1 MTFVPRDSVR
11 AGLDHLETR
20 LDPIIASRLAA
31 DLQGLSWTAVLT
43 ELDRVKGKTP
53 GHYNTRDIQ
62 CQLRVLTERLGRI
75 GFPFDDDRRRPRYVS
90 SLANELRI
98 MRNAEKHND
107 EITTGDAW
115 RFHDTSLRLL
125 THFGD
130 ETGLPP
136 VTDLHKIA
144 FEALVREVGIDT
156 SASPVPELGEPSD
169 ASPEPHQETVA
180 EQHEDELV
188 EPDEQVLERDDPETT
203 PTIGSTRP
211 AYDQWVPVRLGDAEV
226 LDSVARKAN
235 KDRVRAAATEIV
247 EFEGPIHL
255 DRLIA
260 LIANSFDI
268 PRLTTRR
275 WQKVERQVR
284 QLGLHLDADKFLWPS
299 NLDPKTW
306 TEFRPNDSD
315 AGREFLHIS
324 PVEIANARRLIRRRS
339 PELALDGLDAAT
351 LRTFG
356 RKRRTRAVTI
366 HLARA
371 AVEEQPDPA

>member
-1 MTFVPRDSVR
+1 
-11 AGLDHLETR
+11 
-20 LDPIIASRLAA
+20 
-31 DLQGLSWTAVLT
+31 
-43 ELDRVKGKTP
+43 
-53 GHYNTRDIQ
+53 
-62 CQLRVLTERLGRI
+62 
-75 GFPFDDDRRRPRYVS
+75 
-90 SLANELRI
+90 

-125 THFGD
+125 TQFGD
-130 ETGLPP
+130 EAGLPP
-136 VTDLHKIA
+136 VTDLHKAA
-144 FEALVREVGIDT
+144 FEALVRESGIESHARPT
-156 SASPVPELGEPSD
+156 SELDDPSVVEPESK
-169 ASPEPHQETVA
+169 QETVA
-180 EQHEDELV
+180 EPHEDELV
-188 EPDEQVLERDDPETT
+188 EPDQQVLERDDPETT

-211 AYDQWVPVRLGDAEV
+211 AYDPWVPVRLGDPEV

-247 EFEGPIHL
+247 EFEGPIHM
-255 DRLIA
+255 DRLIV
-260 LIANSFDI
+260 LIAHSFDV
-268 PRLTTRR
+268 PRLTTKR

-324 PVEIANARRLIRRRS
+324 PVEIANARCLIRRRS
-339 PELALDGLDAAT
+339 PELNLEGLDVAT

-356 RKRRTRAVTI
+356 RKRRTRSVTT

-371 AVEEQPDPA
+371 AAVERPDPA